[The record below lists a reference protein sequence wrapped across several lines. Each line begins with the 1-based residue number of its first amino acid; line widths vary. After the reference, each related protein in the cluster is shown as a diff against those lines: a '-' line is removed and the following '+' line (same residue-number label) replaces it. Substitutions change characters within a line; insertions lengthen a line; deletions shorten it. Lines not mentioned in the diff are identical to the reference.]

1 MSTAL
6 TILIAIVGVLV
17 VPFAVA
23 AGILV
28 AALPLA
34 IVAMFDVED
43 DNGEQ
48 EEA

>member
-6 TILIAIVGVLV
+6 TIVIAIIGVLA

-23 AGILV
+23 TVIL
-28 AALPLA
+28 AAAIPLM

-43 DNGEQ
+43 DNGKQ
-48 EEA
+48 E

>member
-6 TILIAIVGVLV
+6 TIVIAIIGVLA

-34 IVAMFDVED
+34 IVIMFDVEEKD
-43 DNGEQ
+43 GK
-48 EEA
+48 